1 MAQTW
6 SQNNPA
12 MRAQMEKAFPSDTVL
27 KLFDKF
33 MSVYGFSSHNVAD
46 ATAMLLLVSWE
57 TATGATATTTQI
69 HGAERQIHSVFL
81 HSPQLLGLS
90 NASRQEMAE
99 HVAYQIVLG
108 SAAKREYMRAGDQ
121 AQLAHLRELASS
133 VLQQQGV
140 DLGKVKLTEQG
151 FSRKN

>member
-1 MAQTW
+1 
-6 SQNNPA
+6 
-12 MRAQMEKAFPSDTVL
+12 
-27 KLFDKF
+27 
-33 MSVYGFSSHNVAD
+33 
-46 ATAMLLLVSWE
+46 MLLLVSWE